1 MMRRLLPA
9 VFAVLLPLQ
18 AEAAVISIQN
28 ADPAGVGFNDPAP
41 AQPVGGN
48 NGTTL
53 GEQRL
58 IAFRRAADIWAA
70 ALQSNVEIVIR
81 AEFQPIRDS
90 GACTSTTAVLGAARA
105 FATVADF
112 PNAPKAKVRYPI
124 ALANALAGRDLM
136 PTDPARAPLITD
148 PDIEAFFNSDVD
160 SQTCLGTR
168 DWYYGLDANNGDD
181 VDLVVV
187 LLHEFAHGLGMSGS
201 FNLTTG
207 RLQAGTPN
215 IFELNTMDLSNGL
228 RLDQMTDTQRRAA
241 AVNNTQTVWIGPST
255 RDAVANLLRVATV
268 LAVTSPSDVAR
279 SYDINT
285 ASFGPAADSVPI
297 AARLVAAV
305 DEVNAEGPA
314 TSDGCTAFTN
324 AAEMA
329 GKIALVD
336 RGTCTFVQ
344 KAINAQA
351 AGAIAL
357 VVGNNAACGLP
368 PMGGEDTTVRI
379 PAIGITKAD
388 ADLLRAKASTGVDAA
403 FRLDPAARA
412 GSSAAGF
419 LRLYTPCELE
429 QGSSMFH
436 WDITATPNLLMEP
449 FVNDDLPHTLD
460 VAALQL
466 QDIGWTLTRVD
477 TEPSGR
483 RILRRGRR

>member
-1 MMRRLLPA
+1 MKRLLLVLA
-9 VFAVLLPLQ
+9 ALLPL
-18 AEAAVISIQN
+18 ETGAAVISIQN
-28 ADPAGVGFNDPAP
+28 ADPAGVGFNDATPATP
-41 AQPVGGN
+41 IGGN
-48 NGTTL
+48 SGTTL

-70 ALQSNVEIVIR
+70 TLQSEVEIVVR
-81 AEFQPIRDS
+81 AEFQPIRNS
-90 GACTSTTAVLGAARA
+90 GTCTATTAVLGAARA
-105 FATVADF
+105 FATVSDF
-112 PNAPKAKVRYPI
+112 PNAPLTRVRYPV
-124 ALANALAGRDLM
+124 ALANKFAGRDLFQN
-136 PTDPARAPLITD
+136 D

-207 RLQAGTPN
+207 VLQGGTPN
-215 IFELNTMDLSNGL
+215 VFELNTLDLSNGL
-228 RLDQMTDTQRRAA
+228 RLDQMTNAQRKTA
-241 AVNNTQTVWIGPST
+241 AVNNTQTVWIGPAT
-255 RDAVANLLRVATV
+255 REAALKVLQIATV
-268 LAVTSPSDVAR
+268 LAITSPSEIAR
-279 SYDINT
+279 TYDINT
-285 ASFGPAADSVPI
+285 AAFGPPPSSIPI
-297 AARLVAAV
+297 AARIVAGV
-305 DEVNAEGPA
+305 DAANTEGPA
-314 TSDGCTAFTN
+314 TTDGCTAFTN
-324 AAEMA
+324 ATELA
-329 GKIALVD
+329 GQIALVD

-368 PMGGEDTTVRI
+368 PMGGDDATVRI
-379 PAIGITKAD
+379 PAIGITKTD
-388 ADLLRAKASTGVDAA
+388 ADSIRAKTSGGVDAA
-403 FRLDPAARA
+403 FRLDPAARS
-412 GSSAAGF
+412 GSSAAGY

-460 VAALQL
+460 VSALQL
-466 QDIGWTLTRVD
+466 LDIGWTLPPRTD
-477 TEPSGR
+477 AEPSGR
-483 RILRRGRR
+483 RVLRRGGR